1 MTAARI
7 PYVAARERQLPYALS
22 MIHMRFLTP
31 APALILNGIIATCMV
46 IPNDVSTLVDY
57 FRWGFSFFLCD
68 EQMFQLLHV
77 DLSHGDMCCRFR
89 PAPRHAR

>member
-22 MIHMRFLTP
+22 MIHMHFLTP

-57 FRWGFSFFLCD
+57 FR
-68 EQMFQLLHV
+68 
-77 DLSHGDMCCRFR
+77 
-89 PAPRHAR
+89 